1 MRHYSIGAFES
12 ILRQTVKFVTCRRKI
27 VMSVKILD
35 LFSGAGGFSS
45 GFVNHFESEHL
56 AIDNDPIPLKTYA
69 MNHPNT
75 TTLQKDIGSLHSLE
89 IERILGKPRVILASP
104 PCEEFSLA
112 NPKSMLSAAERIYG
126 TGTARLFLDT
136 IRLIGD
142 LEPEIFVIENVAA
155 VLKAGGRD
163 IIKHELEKVGVDDVY
178 FNKIHSHRH
187 GNPSRRLRVFISNI
201 ELKLPRQPSVT
212 VMDAIGDLP
221 PLSLDAL
228 FDFYEEV
235 PNHIKP
241 SVTDDKLKK
250 IRKTSWGRGVRH
262 FRASKGKVMPN
273 WVRLAPNEIA
283 TSIIGLSRYI
293 HPYEDR
299 LLTVREHARLMSY
312 PDGFIFTGHMASQY
326 NQVGE
331 SVPPIISHLIAKEVL
346 ENIE

>member
-1 MRHYSIGAFES
+1 
-12 ILRQTVKFVTCRRKI
+12 
-27 VMSVKILD
+27 MSVKILD

-45 GFVNHFESEHL
+45 GFTNQLESEHL
-56 AIDNDPIPLKTYA
+56 AIDIDPLPLATYTL
-69 MNHPNT
+69 NYPNAT
-75 TTLQKDIGSLHSLE
+75 ALQRDIGSLHSLE
-89 IERILGKPRVILASP
+89 IERNLGRPHVILASP

-155 VLKAGGRD
+155 VLKAGGLD
-163 IIKHELEKVGVDDVY
+163 IIRTELENVGIDQVY

-201 ELKLPRQPSVT
+201 ELNLPRQPSVT

-221 PLSLDAL
+221 PLGLDAL
-228 FDFYEEV
+228 FENYEDI

-250 IRKTSWGRGVRH
+250 IRKSSWGQGVRH
-262 FRASKGKVMPN
+262 FRPSKDKVMPN

-312 PDGFIFTGHMASQY
+312 PDDFIFTGHMASQY

-331 SVPPIISHLIAKEVL
+331 SVPPVISHLIAKEVL
-346 ENIE
+346 THIE

>member
-1 MRHYSIGAFES
+1 
-12 ILRQTVKFVTCRRKI
+12 
-27 VMSVKILD
+27 MSVKILD

-45 GFVNHFESEHL
+45 GFMNSLEGKHL
-56 AIDNDPIPLKTYA
+56 AIDNDPLPLKTYT
-69 MNHPNT
+69 MNYPNT
-75 TTLQKDIGSLHSLE
+75 TILQRDIGSLHSLE
-89 IERILGKPRVILASP
+89 IERILGKPRLILASP

-112 NPKSMLSAAERIYG
+112 NPKSKLSSAERIYG

-163 IIKHELEKVGVDDVY
+163 IIRTELEKVGIHEVY
-178 FNKIHSHRH
+178 FNKIQSHRH

-201 ELKLPRQPSVT
+201 KLNLPRHQSVT

-221 PLSLDAL
+221 PLGFDAL
-228 FDFYEEV
+228 FDSYEEV
-235 PNHIKP
+235 PNHVRP
-241 SVTDDKLKK
+241 SVTDDKMKK

-262 FRASKGKVMPN
+262 FRASMDKVMPN

-293 HPYEDR
+293 HPYENR

-312 PDGFIFTGHMASQY
+312 PDDFIFTGHMVSQY

-331 SVPPIISHLIAKEVL
+331 SVPPIISHLIAEEVL
-346 ENIE
+346 ANIE